1 MANENDQPNGRNTN
15 IYGGQFGANEVHGNQ
30 TVNFGSAT
38 PNSGQVPNS
47 SSSKPERPEPY
58 KPTLAKLEGKGGL
71 FISYKSEDRPWV
83 EGVVQEFIQRGIVV
97 WWDQMNLT
105 IGSNWRDMIQT
116 GIQESKA
123 CLLFV
128 SAKSLA
134 SDEVKIEYRAFLS
147 QKKPIY
153 SVMLE
158 NVPLPIELAGLQ
170 ARPYAQV
177 AQVIDIV
184 SQFVR

>member
-1 MANENDQPNGRNTN
+1 MPNENDQPNGRTTY

-30 TVNFGSAT
+30 TVNFGSSNPAPVPAPANT
-38 PNSGQVPNS
+38 PQ
-47 SSSKPERPEPY
+47 PERPEPY
-58 KPTLAKLEGKGGL
+58 KASLPTPEAKGGL

-83 EGVVQEFIQRGIVV
+83 EGIVRELVQRGIVV

-105 IGSNWRDMIQT
+105 LGSNWRDMIQT
-116 GIQESKA
+116 GVQESKA

-170 ARPYAQV
+170 ARPYAQI

-184 SQFVR
+184 SQLVR

>member
-1 MANENDQPNGRNTN
+1 MSNENDQSNERNTN
-15 IYGGQFGANEVHGNQ
+15 IYGGQFGAYEVHGNQ
-30 TVNFGSAT
+30 TVHFGPTAPTSNAGSTANSAQ
-38 PNSGQVPNS
+38 PD
-47 SSSKPERPEPY
+47 RPDPY
-58 KPTLAKLEGKGGL
+58 KAALPKLEGKGGL
-71 FISYKSEDRPWV
+71 FISYKSDDRPWV
-83 EGVVQEFIQRGIVV
+83 EGVVRDFLQRGIVV

-105 IGSNWRDMIQT
+105 VGSNWRDMIQT

-134 SDEVKIEYRAFLS
+134 SDEVKIEYRAFIS

-170 ARPYAQV
+170 AKPYAQI
-177 AQVIDIV
+177 AQVIDAV

>member
-1 MANENDQPNGRNTN
+1 MANENDSSNTHNTN

-30 TVNFGSAT
+30 TVNFGPAT
-38 PNSGQVPNS
+38 PTPQPNPAPS
-47 SSSKPERPEPY
+47 PSERPEPY
-58 KPTLAKLEGKGGL
+58 KAALPKLEGKGGL

-83 EGVVQEFIQRGIVV
+83 EGVVREFIQRGIVV
-97 WWDQMNLT
+97 WWDQMNLS

-116 GIQESKA
+116 GVQESKA

-134 SDEVKIEYRAFLS
+134 SDEVKLEYRAFLS

-170 ARPYAQV
+170 AKPYAQV
-177 AQVIDIV
+177 AQVIDVV

>member
-1 MANENDQPNGRNTN
+1 MPNDKDPQSGRNTY
-15 IYGGQFGANEVHGNQ
+15 IYGGQFGANEVHGDQ
-30 TVNFGSAT
+30 TVNFGAPTPASPSA
-38 PNSGQVPNS
+38 NSPQS
-47 SSSKPERPEPY
+47 ERPAPY
-58 KPTLAKLEGKGGL
+58 KPTLPKLEGKGGL

-83 EGVVQEFIQRGIVV
+83 EGVVREFVQRGVVV
-97 WWDQMNLT
+97 WWDQMNLS

-116 GIQESKA
+116 GVQESKA

-128 SAKSLA
+128 SAKALA

-153 SVMLE
+153 TVMLE
-158 NVPLPIELAGLQ
+158 DMPLPIELAGLQ
-170 ARPYAQV
+170 AKPYAQI
-177 AQVIDIV
+177 AQVIDVV